1 MEYRKM
7 PGTGLELSVL
17 SLGAM
22 QFGGQTNEADSL
34 AIMDFAFERGINVI
48 DTANSY
54 LGGES
59 ERVVGKALKGR
70 RDKIILST
78 KVGNRIGT
86 GPNSSGLGRRHIM
99 AAVDASLKRLDTDYI
114 DIYYMHIPDYDTTPE
129 ETMETLNTIVKA
141 GKVRYIGVSNFAAWQ
156 MADIL
161 GICEKRGYV
170 PPVIS
175 QNVYNLIT
183 RGIETELIPFQQAHN
198 IGLLVYNPIA
208 AGLLSGKHNPGMPAQ
223 GTRFS
228 GDHKQGNLY
237 YGRYW
242 TDENF
247 TAVEKL
253 KKIAGEHGMT
263 ILQLAMKWCAQ
274 HKITTSVITGV
285 SRLSQLEQNVAA
297 LEGKPLDNTILEQC
311 DEVWHSLAGNRFA
324 YNR

>member
-22 QFGGQTNEADSL
+22 QFGGQTSEADSL
-34 AIMDFAFERGINVI
+34 AIMDFAFEHGINVI

-54 LGGES
+54 VGGES
-59 ERVVGKALKGR
+59 EKVVGKGLKGR

-78 KVGNRIGT
+78 KVGNRTGT
-86 GPNSSGLGRRHIM
+86 GSNTSGLGRRHVL

-114 DIYYMHIPDYDTTPE
+114 DIYYMHMPDYDTTPE
-129 ETMETLNTIVKA
+129 ETMETMNTIVKA
-141 GKVRYIGVSNFAAWQ
+141 GKVRYLGVSNFAAWQ

-161 GICEKRGYV
+161 GICERRGYV
-170 PPVIS
+170 PLVIC

-183 RGIETELIPFQQAHN
+183 RGIEAELIPFLKTHTM
-198 IGLLVYNPIA
+198 GMFVYNPIA
-208 AGLLSGKHNPGMPAQ
+208 AGLLSGKHNPGVPAQ

-228 GDHKQGNLY
+228 DGHKQANLY

-247 TAVEKL
+247 AAVEKL
-253 KKIAGEHGMT
+253 KKIAGEHGMN

-274 HKITTSVITGV
+274 HRITTSVITGV
-285 SRLSQLEQNVAA
+285 SRLSQLEQNIAA
-297 LEGKPLDNTILEQC
+297 LEGEPLDSKILEQC
-311 DEVWHSLAGNRFA
+311 DEVWRSLAGNRFA